1 MFNGLATLIRL
12 LVANVTDPDEDAGA
26 PTDRSRYNRVRSERG
41 FRMPP
46 QTFPSVPG
54 FQAWNE
60 FARLLQAQN
69 KILET
74 LPGTLLRLTNV
85 LEKIA
90 PAANDAVET
99 VSNSRRVTE
108 RVNVLI
114 DELEG
119 PIRDLIPA
127 INRVTEIL
135 NDPAIAEI
143 PITIARVQAE
153 ANPILDG
160 IGSVRNTAS
169 SARDRGRR
177 MVDGTVRRIRRTPRP
192 G

>member
-1 MFNGLATLIRL
+1 
-12 LVANVTDPDEDAGA
+12 
-26 PTDRSRYNRVRSERG
+26 
-41 FRMPP
+41 MPP
-46 QTFPSVPG
+46 PTFPSMPG
-54 FQAWNE
+54 FSSWNE
-60 FARLLQAQN
+60 YARLLQAQN
-69 KILET
+69 KMLET

-85 LEKIA
+85 LERIA

-108 RVNVLI
+108 RVDALI

-143 PITIARVQAE
+143 PATIARVQAE

-160 IGSVRNTAS
+160 IGSVRHTAS
-169 SARDRGRR
+169 SARARGRR
-177 MVDGTVRRIRRTPRP
+177 MIDGAVRRVRRAPRP
-192 G
+192 D

>member
-1 MFNGLATLIRL
+1 
-12 LVANVTDPDEDAGA
+12 
-26 PTDRSRYNRVRSERG
+26 
-41 FRMPP
+41 MPP

-160 IGSVRNTAS
+160 IGSVRHTAS

-177 MVDGTVRRIRRTPRP
+177 MVDGTVRRIRRTPRAD
-192 G
+192 